1 MSTKRSEARSL
12 LGCRVRRVTRTVRA
26 NVARTLQ
33 LAMRG
38 TSLSWTAAA
47 PRPVCSAS
55 PRADDGHSLP
65 ASTGRGTGA
74 VTSRGRTG
82 GAAHT

>member
-1 MSTKRSEARSL
+1 MRWLRAN
-12 LGCRVRRVTRTVRA
+12 RRKVRA
-26 NVARTLQ
+26 NVARTLE

-65 ASTGRGTGA
+65 ASIGRGTGA
-74 VTSRGRTG
+74 VTSRGRDAT
-82 GAAHT
+82 AHT